1 MALTQKLDKSNR
13 SLILRYQKR
22 REEKRRGKG
31 EKKRK
36 RKRRKIE
43 EKRSSRK
50 RKKVRNYEFLHEFP
64 CNCMDN
70 SLPQT

>member
-1 MALTQKLDKSNR
+1 MALTKKLDKSNW

-36 RKRRKIE
+36 RKRRRIE
-43 EKRSSRK
+43 EKRS
-50 RKKVRNYEFLHEFP
+50 
-64 CNCMDN
+64 
-70 SLPQT
+70 

>member
-1 MALTQKLDKSNR
+1 MALTQKLDKSNW

-36 RKRRKIE
+36 RKRRGREEE
-43 EKRSSRK
+43 EKRRGVQGRAK
-50 RKKVRNYEFLHEFP
+50 R
-64 CNCMDN
+64 
-70 SLPQT
+70 